1 MKEKDSFDNII
12 GYINNE
18 IIKPENVK
26 KKLKLS
32 KKVKEWSNWEIS
44 NFELLMWLNILS
56 NRSLNDI
63 SQYPIFPWIL
73 SNFTDPLQ
81 KDLEEGI
88 NKDYLYRD
96 LSLPMGMLEISD
108 LSIIRKENFIE
119 HYNTMKSEQEEANE
133 NEGIMKPYVYGSH
146 YSCPNYVTN
155 YLMRLFPF
163 SHILIELNGKIDKFD
178 EPDRLV
184 YSVQKTFDSSTS
196 LNTDLREL
204 IPEFYYLPEIF
215 INFNNLNMG
224 KLENGDLVND
234 IFTPCEN
241 DPFEF
246 VILMRSILESEKI
259 SLNIK
264 NWIDLIFGYKNRG
277 KEAENCFNIFT
288 EASYEDKINLN
299 NYEDKSCILRL
310 AEFGLTPEQIYNK
323 EFPQRNKKDV
333 VLKGKEITNED
344 SNLKIYKSKNKQE
357 LNLVNSFIIKTKVF
371 EQNNISILTNNFQY
385 LIKKINY
392 SFIDKSFFNDNK
404 FYKTSE
410 IKIFNKINDFYSY
423 ENNRNNHISI
433 FNKGKSIII
442 GGFYDGKIMII
453 TYEPKLQNYS
463 LSPFNDEIPITSIEI
478 NQNEEYCLIGN
489 LIGNIAIYSINFE
502 KQFTLLNIISA
513 HSNQIVQINSNDD
526 LNLFTSATINGF
538 INIYTLPECKLTRSM
553 KIDINNCTNVFLS
566 SSPINC
572 VIIVNSLIDDTEL
585 YAYSINGHFLKKQNT
600 SSNIKSPLIMKDLSS
615 NEYFVYIN
623 ENEINIRTIPSF
635 FMQVQIDLNNYCI
648 NEKEIIQSI
657 CISEDMN
664 KFICN

>member
-1 MKEKDSFDNII
+1 
-12 GYINNE
+12 
-18 IIKPENVK
+18 
-26 KKLKLS
+26 
-32 KKVKEWSNWEIS
+32 
-44 NFELLMWLNILS
+44 
-56 NRSLNDI
+56 
-63 SQYPIFPWIL
+63 
-73 SNFTDPLQ
+73 
-81 KDLEEGI
+81 
-88 NKDYLYRD
+88 
-96 LSLPMGMLEISD
+96 
-108 LSIIRKENFIE
+108 
-119 HYNTMKSEQEEANE
+119 
-133 NEGIMKPYVYGSH
+133 MKPYVYGSH

-277 KEAENCFNIFT
+277 KEAENSYNIFT

-299 NYEDKSCILRL
+299 NYLDKSFILRL
-310 AEFGLTPEQIYNK
+310 AEFGLTPEQIYIK
-323 EFPQRNKKDV
+323 EFPQRFKKDA
-333 VLKGKEITNED
+333 VLKGKEITDED
-344 SNLKIYKSKNKQE
+344 SNCTIYKSKNKQE
-357 LNLVNSFIIKTKVF
+357 LNLGDSFIIKTKVF

-489 LIGNIAIYSINFE
+489 LIGNIAIYSISFYKE
-502 KQFTLLNIISA
+502 FKLINIIKS
-513 HSNQIVQINSNDD
+513 HSNEIVQINSNDN
-526 LNLFTSATINGF
+526 LNLFTSASINGI
-538 INIYTLPECKLTRSM
+538 INIYTLPECKLTRSI

-572 VIIVNSLIDDTEL
+572 IIIVNSLIDDTEL
-585 YAYSINGHFLKKQNT
+585 YSYSINGHFLKKQNT
-600 SSNIKSPLIMKDLSS
+600 SSNIKCPLIMKDLSS

-623 ENEINIRTIPSF
+623 ENENEINIRNIPSF
-635 FMQVQIDLNNYCI
+635 FMQVQISLNDYCFS
-648 NEKEIIQSI
+648 EKETIQTI
-657 CISEDMN
+657 CLSEDMKN
-664 KFICN
+664 LYAINSNGNNVLIIKGKSDDYTPRSNTVIGNRINGNILSRSTIS